1 MPWSI
6 KIRRKAGEA
15 FAPCNVHFTYFKEHF
30 FFFNDTK
37 ESQFKNNTEI
47 KVSKVPVKENI
58 KTLQRY
64 LMALKQEWKNE
75 EEL

>member
-1 MPWSI
+1 MKLLLPAMYTLLISKSI
-6 KIRRKAGEA
+6 
-15 FAPCNVHFTYFKEHF
+15 